1 MQKFVYHAKDAS
13 GKDARGQV
21 EAQSLSD
28 GARLLREQNYII
40 ISLNPVNTSPLATIQ
55 TFINR
60 ITFNDVVLFTRQ
72 FATMVTSGLPITDAL
87 VITRD
92 QSKPA
97 MGPVI
102 SQILSDVEGGSSL
115 GAAFEK
121 HPKVFSSVYISL
133 VKAGE
138 EGGVLDQIMARL
150 ADNLEG
156 AREFRAK
163 VKGAL
168 IYPVIV
174 IIGMVIVAA
183 IMMIFVVPK
192 LTGLY
197 SEFQADLP
205 LPTKILI
212 AVSTFMA
219 KFWWLMLFFII
230 GVGYWF
236 LYYKRTDVGR
246 RRYDE
251 WKLKVP
257 IYGPLQKQIILT
269 EMTRTLGL
277 LVGAG
282 IAILEAMKI
291 ISGVVGNTL
300 YAEAIQRCSDKVE
313 KGFSLAYSFSEETE
327 VFPQMLFQMLAVGE
341 ETGKIDESLLKV
353 SKVFEQESEQQ
364 VKALTAAVE
373 PIVMVILGVGVG
385 FLVIAVIM
393 PIYNLTSQF

>member
-1 MQKFVYHAKDAS
+1 MQKFTYKAKDKS
-13 GKDARGQV
+13 GKDAEGIV
-21 EAQSLSD
+21 EAQSLND
-28 GARLLREQNYII
+28 AARLLREQNFVI
-40 ISLNPVNTSPLATIQ
+40 ISLNSQGRSPIAALNNLT
-55 TFINR
+55 TKVV
-60 ITFNDVVLFTRQ
+60 FNDVVIFTRQ
-72 FATMVTSGLPITDAL
+72 FSTMITAGLPITDSL
-87 VITRD
+87 VIARS

-97 MGPVI
+97 MKPVI
-102 SQILSDVEGGSSL
+102 GQILSDVEGGTSL
-115 GAAFEK
+115 ASALEK

-138 EGGVLDQIMARL
+138 EGGVLDQILARL

-156 AREFRAK
+156 QREFRSK

-168 IYPVIV
+168 IYPIIVIV
-174 IIGMVIVAA
+174 GMLIVAA

-212 AVSTFMA
+212 ASSNFMVSY
-219 KFWWLMLFFII
+219 WWLVSFIL
-230 GVGYWF
+230 VGLAYWT
-236 LYYKRTDVGR
+236 LYYVKTEKGR

-251 WKLKVP
+251 LKLKIPV
-257 IYGPLQKQIILT
+257 YGPLQQQIILT

-282 IAILEAMKI
+282 ISILEGLKI
-291 ISGVVGNTL
+291 VSGVVGNTV
-300 YAEAIQRCSDKVE
+300 YAEAIARCSDKVE
-313 KGFSLAYSFSEETE
+313 KGFSLAYSFSEEAE
-327 VFPQMLFQMLAVGE
+327 IFPPMLFQMLSVGE
-341 ETGKIDESLLKV
+341 ETGKIDEALLKV
-353 SKVFEQESEQQ
+353 SSVFEQESEQL
-364 VKALTAAVE
+364 VKSLTAAVE

-385 FLVIAVIM
+385 LLVIAVIM

>member
-1 MQKFVYHAKDAS
+1 MQKYTYKSKDKN
-13 GKDARGQV
+13 GRDVNGQV

-28 GARLLREQNYII
+28 AARLLREQNYII
-40 ISLNPVNTSPLATIQ
+40 ISLNLVSTSPLATFRAF
-55 TFINR
+55 TNR

-72 FATMVTSGLPITDAL
+72 FATMITSGLPITDAL
-87 VITRD
+87 VIARS

-156 AREFRAK
+156 AREFQSK

-168 IYPVIV
+168 IYPAIV
-174 IIGMVIVAA
+174 ICGMVIVAA

-192 LTGLY
+192 LTSLY
-197 SEFQADLP
+197 GEFQADLP

-212 AVSTFMA
+212 SVSTFMA
-219 KFWWLMLFFII
+219 KFWWLMLFFLV
-230 GVGYWF
+230 GAGYWF
-236 LYYKRTDVGR
+236 LYYIRTEGGKRKF
-246 RRYDE
+246 DE

-257 IYGPLQKQIILT
+257 IYGPLQRQIILT

-291 ISGVVGNTL
+291 IGGVVGNTL

-313 KGFSLAYSFSEETE
+313 KGFSLASSFSEEKE
-327 VFPQMLFQMLAVGE
+327 VFPQMLYQMLAVGE

-353 SKVFEQESEQQ
+353 SQVFEQESEQQ

>member
-1 MQKFVYHAKDAS
+1 MQKFTYKAKDKS
-13 GKDARGQV
+13 GKDAEGIV
-21 EAQSLSD
+21 EAQSLND
-28 GARLLREQNYII
+28 AARLLREQNFVI
-40 ISLNPVNTSPLATIQ
+40 ISLNSQGRSPIAALNNLT
-55 TFINR
+55 TKVV
-60 ITFNDVVLFTRQ
+60 FNDVVIFTRQ
-72 FATMVTSGLPITDAL
+72 FSTMITAGLPITDSL
-87 VITRD
+87 VIARS

-97 MGPVI
+97 MKPVI
-102 SQILSDVEGGSSL
+102 GQILSDVEGGTSL
-115 GAAFEK
+115 ASALEK

-138 EGGVLDQIMARL
+138 EGGVLDQILARL

-156 AREFRAK
+156 QREFRSK

-168 IYPVIV
+168 IYPIIVIV
-174 IIGMVIVAA
+174 GMLIVAA

-212 AVSTFMA
+212 ASSNFMVSY
-219 KFWWLMLFFII
+219 WWLVSFIL
-230 GVGYWF
+230 VGLAYWT
-236 LYYKRTDVGR
+236 LYYVKTERGR

-251 WKLKVP
+251 LKLKIPV
-257 IYGPLQKQIILT
+257 YGPLQQQIILT

-282 IAILEAMKI
+282 ISILEGLKI
-291 ISGVVGNTL
+291 VSGVVGNTV
-300 YAEAIQRCSDKVE
+300 YAEAIARCSDKVE
-313 KGFSLAYSFSEETE
+313 KGFSLAYSFSEEAE
-327 VFPQMLFQMLAVGE
+327 IFPPMLFQMLSVGE
-341 ETGKIDESLLKV
+341 ETGKIDEALLKV
-353 SKVFEQESEQQ
+353 SSVFEQESEQL
-364 VKALTAAVE
+364 VKSLTAAVE

-385 FLVIAVIM
+385 LLVIAVIM